1 MKAYISF
8 ILGILLLISPT
19 FAGAEMEG
27 YEIVSSINEEKITL
41 YGKKMGG
48 MYRELKVDFKGGIYT
63 RPFWNSVTT
72 PAFLP
77 KIFYLDIN
85 EDEKKELIIT
95 FTTGH
100 GTGLLLEEVHVFNT
114 LDNRLLGNEVIVD
127 NPLAIIYKNVKTNL
141 SKDHAEIRVRDKQYK
156 INIAPLD
163 IDSKNLFK
171 DIIFGNI
178 IDYEVMDNQLM
189 VSVSGQIA
197 PASFIGDIIITY
209 EYRDNMYQ
217 AKTIDFIADM
227 KKNPFYGPV
236 TSSDIRVK

>member
-27 YEIVSSINEEKITL
+27 YEIVSRFNEEKITL

-48 MYRELKVDFKGGIYT
+48 MYRGFKVDFKGGIYT

-72 PAFLP
+72 QAFLP

-85 EDEKKELIIT
+85 EDQKKELIIT
-95 FTTGH
+95 LTTGH

-114 LDNRLLGNEVIVD
+114 LDDHLLGNEVIVD
-127 NPLAIIYKNVKTNL
+127 NPLAIIHKNVKTNL
-141 SKDHAEIRVRDKQYK
+141 TKDHAEIRVRDKQYK

-171 DIIFGNI
+171 DIIFENI
-178 IDYEVMDNQLM
+178 IDYEVMNNQLM

-236 TSSDIRVK
+236 TSSDYRVK